1 MQYLQILRGHLTD
14 AVSFILHLDNM
25 HFFLLSYIASSF
37 QQNVWRYLHCSK
49 AVTGKVLC
57 SDSDTE
63 PSCSF
68 SMLKYVVFVLKC
80 FSRGHM
86 YISTVHL
93 IFLSS
98 SFRSCTW
105 SLSWSRSFLLSDLRP
120 WHSST
125 SPDPAWA
132 RGNLCICLLFLLQIN
147 IHMIDKT
154 DNIYVHERS

>member
-14 AVSFILHLDNM
+14 AVSFISHLDNM
-25 HFFLLSYIASSF
+25 YFLLSNIASSF

-80 FSRGHM
+80 LSRGHM
-86 YISTVHL
+86 YL
-93 IFLSS
+93 LS
-98 SFRSCTW
+98 TW
-105 SLSWSRSFLLSDLRP
+105 SSWAAVSA
-120 WHSST
+120 
-125 SPDPAWA
+125 PAPGVWA
-132 RGNLCICLLFLLQIN
+132 ALAVFCCQTWVRDTPPPAQNQPVTGEYLFVF
-147 IHMIDKT
+147 
-154 DNIYVHERS
+154 IYYFCYKLIYIW

>member
-14 AVSFILHLDNM
+14 AVSFISHLDNM
-25 HFFLLSYIASSF
+25 YFLLSNIASSF

-80 FSRGHM
+80 LSRGHM
-86 YISTVHL
+86 YL
-93 IFLSS
+93 LS
-98 SFRSCTW
+98 TW
-105 SLSWSRSFLLSDLRP
+105 SSWAAVSA
-120 WHSST
+120 
-125 SPDPAWA
+125 PAPGVWA
-132 RGNLCICLLFLLQIN
+132 GPAVFCCQTWGRDTPPPAQTQPGHGGIFVFVYYYFCYKL
-147 IHMIDKT
+147 
-154 DNIYVHERS
+154 IYIW